1 MGVGAA
7 AWNKLVSDGADV
19 LLNTRVSPL
28 QLERFAMHIHELM
41 LWNQKTNLTAITD
54 PAEAAVKHVVDSLA
68 AARWIPPE
76 ATVLDVGSGGGF
88 PGIPLKI
95 LMPSLS
101 VTLIDASRK
110 KNSFQRHIIRT
121 LKLDGITA
129 LQQRVEALAATPEY
143 LSSFS
148 VIICRAFT
156 HLSHFIETAAPLLK
170 PDGVMIAMKGSISD
184 DEKTSADAAV
194 TRLLQT
200 GHVLQSR
207 VVPYVLPFL
216 NSERCLYIF
225 SKTDDFATS

>member
-1 MGVGAA
+1 MEVGSA

-28 QLERFAMHIHELM
+28 QLEQFATHIRELM

-68 AARWIPPE
+68 VASWIPPE

-95 LMPSLS
+95 LKPSLS

-121 LKLDGITA
+121 LKFDGITA
-129 LQQRVEALAATPEY
+129 LQQRVEALATIPDYMSA
-143 LSSFS
+143 FS

-156 HLSHFIETAAPLLK
+156 HLSHFIETAVPLLK
-170 PDGVMIAMKGSISD
+170 PEGVMIAMKGNISD
-184 DEKTSADAAV
+184 DEKTDADAAV
-194 TRLLQT
+194 ARLLQT
-200 GHVLQSR
+200 GNALQSH

-216 NSERCLYIF
+216 NLERCLYIF
-225 SKTDDFATS
+225 SKADSFTTS

>member
-1 MGVGAA
+1 MEVGAA

-19 LLNTRVSPL
+19 LLNIRVSPL
-28 QLERFAMHIHELM
+28 QLEQFATHIRELT

-76 ATVLDVGSGGGF
+76 TTVLDVGSGGGF

-129 LQQRVEALAATPEY
+129 LQQRVETLATAPDHM
-143 LSSFS
+143 SAFS

-170 PDGVMIAMKGSISD
+170 PDGVMIAMKGNISD

-194 TRLLQT
+194 VRLLQT
-200 GHVLQSR
+200 GNALQSR

-225 SKTDDFATS
+225 SNADDFTTS